1 MTTARPAIRIMLVDD
16 HAIVREGV
24 RHVLAA
30 TPGLE
35 VVGEAGDGDTALALA
50 QECRPDVVVLDLSL
64 PGLSGLEVTRQ
75 LRVLLPAVRILI
87 LSVHDHAEYVVGA
100 VRAGANGYLRKD
112 SSPTELREALWAVA
126 SGESYFSP
134 PVARQLSA
142 AVRGEASG
150 DDTAGRLARLT
161 PREREV
167 LGGVAG
173 GETSRE
179 MAARLGLSPRTVEA
193 YRDSLARKLDIRT
206 VAGLTRFAVEAGL
219 VSRER
224 ESP

>member
-1 MTTARPAIRIMLVDD
+1 MTAAKATIRIMLVDD

-24 RHVLAA
+24 RHVLTA

-35 VVGEAGDGDTALALA
+35 VVAEAGDGDTALVLA
-50 QECRPDVVVLDLSL
+50 QECVPDVVVLDLSL

-100 VRAGANGYLRKD
+100 VRAGAQGYLRKD
-112 SSPTELREALWAVA
+112 SSPTELREALRAVA

-142 AVRGEASG
+142 AVRGEAAG

-167 LGGVAG
+167 LRGVAG

-219 VSRER
+219 VSREGQ
-224 ESP
+224 

>member
-1 MTTARPAIRIMLVDD
+1 MTAPKVTVRIMLVDD
-16 HAIVREGV
+16 HAIIREGV

-35 VVGEAGDGDTALALA
+35 VVAEAGDGETALALA
-50 QECRPDVVVLDLSL
+50 QECLPDVVVLDLSL
-64 PGLSGLEVTRQ
+64 PGLGGLEVTRQ

-100 VRAGANGYLRKD
+100 VRAGAQGYLRKD
-112 SSPTELREALWAVA
+112 SSPTELRDALRAVA

-142 AVRGEASG
+142 AVRGEVSG

-161 PREREV
+161 PRECEV
-167 LGGVAG
+167 LRGVAG

-193 YRDSLARKLDIRT
+193 YRDSLARKLDIRN
-206 VAGLTRFAVEAGL
+206 VAGLTRFAIEAGL
-219 VSRER
+219 VSREG
-224 ESP
+224 ESS